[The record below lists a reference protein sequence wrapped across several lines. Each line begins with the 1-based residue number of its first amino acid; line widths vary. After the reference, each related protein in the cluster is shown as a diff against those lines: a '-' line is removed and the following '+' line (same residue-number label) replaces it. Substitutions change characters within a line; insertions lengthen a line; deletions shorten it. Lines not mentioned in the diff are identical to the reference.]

1 MKKKSTLILAVITVL
16 AMIFSMAIPT
26 FAASAPTKDGTYEVA
41 VTMMHAEKDK
51 TSMGNK
57 YLVQTGLLTVKDGSK
72 TLTIATAEDVDGMQF
87 WYYKN
92 GGVDG
97 DTVEVKSSGKTKIA
111 GTTYANAYTFPVK
124 SSGSY
129 VGVKFAAPGMPMSP
143 SARIY
148 IDYGSAKLVSG
159 STSEDS
165 QSKDKAK
172 SADDKDSDTKSKD
185 AENVDAKDAEG
196 KDAEDADAKDAEDTG
211 DADADSAEVESE
223 TEEASEADSGA
234 KKTTIVWVAVCF
246 AVVGAIIIAVL
257 AAKEKAAKEKA
268 AKEKAANEK
277 DGEKE

>member
-1 MKKKSTLILAVITVL
+1 MEKKSTLILAVITVL
-16 AMIFSMAIPT
+16 AMIFSMAVST
-26 FAASAPTKDGTYEVA
+26 FAASAPTEDGTYEVS
-41 VTMMHAEKDK
+41 VKMMHAEKDK

-72 TLTIATAEDVDGMQF
+72 TLTIATGEDVDGMQF

-92 GGVDG
+92 GGVEG

-159 STSEDS
+159 SKN
-165 QSKDKAK
+165 SKSDDKSKAD
-172 SADDKDSDTKSKD
+172 DDKDADTKDSNQSAD
-185 AENVDAKDAEG
+185 
-196 KDAEDADAKDAEDTG
+196 KDAEDEDAGSRNTEDNDAEDAG
-211 DADADSAEVESE
+211 DADASDAEVESE
-223 TEEASEADSGA
+223 TEEATETATGT
-234 KKTTIVWVAVCF
+234 KKTAIVWISVCF
-246 AVVGAIIIAVL
+246 AVAGVVIIAVL
-257 AAKEKAAKEKA
+257 AVKEKKGSKGTEEGKKE
-268 AKEKAANEK
+268 
-277 DGEKE
+277 

>member
-159 STSEDS
+159 GTSEDS
-165 QSKDKAK
+165 QSKDKSK

-185 AENVDAKDAEG
+185 AENVDAKDKDAEG
-196 KDAEDADAKDAEDTG
+196 KDVEDADAKDAEDTG
-211 DADADSAEVESE
+211 EVDADSEEVESE

-246 AVVGAIIIAVL
+246 AVVGAVIIAVL
-257 AAKEKAAKEKA
+257 AVKEKS
-268 AKEKAANEK
+268 AKEKAANVKE
-277 DGEKE
+277 GEKE

>member
-72 TLTIATAEDVDGMQF
+72 TLTIATAEDVDSMQF

-129 VGVKFAAPGMPMSP
+129 VGVKFAAPGMPLSP

-159 STSEDS
+159 STSDDS
-165 QSKDKAK
+165 QSKDKSK

-185 AENVDAKDAEG
+185 AENVDAKDKDAEG

-246 AVVGAIIIAVL
+246 AVVGAVIIAVL
-257 AAKEKAAKEKA
+257 AVKEKA

>member
-1 MKKKSTLILAVITVL
+1 MKKRSTLILAVITVL

-26 FAASAPTKDGTYEVA
+26 FAASAPTEDGTYEVT
-41 VTMMHAEKDK
+41 VKMMHAEKDK

-92 GGVDG
+92 GGVEG

-129 VGVKFAAPGMPMSP
+129 VGVKFAAPGMPLSP

-148 IDYGSAKLVSG
+148 IDYSSAKLVSG
-159 STSEDS
+159 SKS
-165 QSKDKAK
+165 SKSDDKSKADDDKDADRDDNTKSADKDAEDKASDDK
-172 SADDKDSDTKSKD
+172 NADDKD
-185 AENVDAKDAEG
+185 
-196 KDAEDADAKDAEDTG
+196 AEDKDAEDTG
-211 DADADSAEVESE
+211 DVAEDNAEAKSD
-223 TEEASEADSGA
+223 TEEAAETASGS
-234 KKTTIVWVAVCF
+234 KKTAIVWVAVCF
-246 AVVGAIIIAVL
+246 AVAGVAIIVVL
-257 AAKEKAAKEKA
+257 AVKEKKGKKE
-268 AKEKAANEK
+268 
-277 DGEKE
+277 

>member
-1 MKKKSTLILAVITVL
+1 MEKKSTLIWAVITVL
-16 AMIFSMAIPT
+16 AMIFSMAVST
-26 FAASAPTKDGTYEVA
+26 FAASAPTEDGTYEVS
-41 VTMMHAEKDK
+41 VKMMHAEKDK

-72 TLTIATAEDVDGMQF
+72 TLTIATGEDVDGMQF

-92 GGVDG
+92 GGVEG

-159 STSEDS
+159 SKN
-165 QSKDKAK
+165 SKSDDKSKAD
-172 SADDKDSDTKSKD
+172 DDKDADTKDSNQSAD
-185 AENVDAKDAEG
+185 
-196 KDAEDADAKDAEDTG
+196 KDAEDEDAGSRNTEDNDAEDAG
-211 DADADSAEVESE
+211 DADASDAEVESE
-223 TEEASEADSGA
+223 TEEATETATGT
-234 KKTTIVWVAVCF
+234 KKTAIVWISVCF
-246 AVVGAIIIAVL
+246 AVAGVVIIAVL
-257 AAKEKAAKEKA
+257 AVKEKKGSKGTEEGKKE
-268 AKEKAANEK
+268 
-277 DGEKE
+277 